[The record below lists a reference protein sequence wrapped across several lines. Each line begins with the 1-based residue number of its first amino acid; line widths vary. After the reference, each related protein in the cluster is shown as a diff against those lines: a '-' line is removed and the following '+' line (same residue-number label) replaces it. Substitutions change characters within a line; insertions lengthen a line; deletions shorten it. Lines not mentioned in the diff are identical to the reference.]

1 MKTKT
6 FEFFLKLDRGTKG
19 SSSFGVGLGKKPVLS
34 SVEVG
39 DDEGEVDRV
48 VEEGEDGDSE
58 SVSEISI
65 GVSGIPDE
73 SAETLE
79 ACPNSPGG

>member
-1 MKTKT
+1 M
-6 FEFFLKLDRGTKG
+6 
-19 SSSFGVGLGKKPVLS
+19 S

>member
-1 MKTKT
+1 M
-6 FEFFLKLDRGTKG
+6 
-19 SSSFGVGLGKKPVLS
+19 
-34 SVEVG
+34 
-39 DDEGEVDRV
+39 

-65 GVSGIPDE
+65 GVSSIPDE